1 MTRWLITNA
10 RLINEGTTNEVDVRI
25 ERGRIGRIDGELR
38 ARPREMVVDARGR
51 YLSPGMIDSQVHFR
65 EPGLTRKGSIAT
77 ESRAAVAGGITS
89 FLDFPDTQPSTT
101 HRAALADK
109 FSRANGRAMANYSFY
124 LGVEVG
130 NTDIPRSLT
139 ASEACGVTIRLGGQG
154 ESGGAIDDPRRIADL
169 VEECRLPVT
178 LHGERG
184 DWVEANLD
192 RALQR
197 HAGNP
202 APAAHADIHSVAAC
216 RVACAM
222 AAEIAG
228 AGAGRVHVAAI
239 ASAQE
244 LEYLVSGSIGDKA
257 LSSAV
262 CLPHLYFM
270 EADYDSL
277 GNLLKCDP
285 PIRSARDRA
294 ALRRALADDRIDLIA
309 TGHAPHLL
317 RDKPQAYQAAAA
329 GLPVVQFALPAA
341 WSLVASR
348 ALSPAKLIEKLAHNP
363 ARRFG
368 VAERGFAREGYWAD
382 LVLLD
387 DTRRCEV
394 DRQTQLSQCGWS
406 PFSSRKLPATVS
418 ATWVNGELVWR
429 DGLLTGR
436 VPGHKLDIEE
446 S

>member
-10 RLINEGTTNEVDVRI
+10 RLINEGTTSEVDVRI

-51 YLSPGMIDSQVHFR
+51 YLSPGMIDTQVHFR

-109 FSRANGRAMANYSFY
+109 FSRASGRAMANYSFY
-124 LGVEVG
+124 LGADGDNLE
-130 NTDIPRSLT
+130 TLQPLT
-139 ASEACGVTIRLGGQG
+139 RDETCGVTIG
-154 ESGGAIDDPRRIADL
+154 IDGRGSDPAVADAQRAAEIAASAG
-169 VEECRLPVT
+169 LPVT
-178 LHGERG
+178 VHGEHR
-184 DWVEANLD
+184 DLVEANLN
-192 RALQR
+192 RVLQGSG
-197 HAGNP
+197 GNP
-202 APAAHADIHSVAAC
+202 PPSAHAEIHSAEAGREAC
-216 RVACAM
+216 RL
-222 AAEIAG
+222 AAEIAASG
-228 AGAGRVHVAAI
+228 VARVQVAAI
-239 ASAQE
+239 SSNAELDELAAGAERGAS
-244 LEYLVSGSIGDKA
+244 VSAG
-257 LSSAV
+257 V

-270 EADYDSL
+270 DADYDTL

-285 PIRSARDRA
+285 PIRSSRDRR
-294 ALRRALADDRIDLIA
+294 ALRCALADDRIDLIA

-317 RDKPQAYQAAAA
+317 RDKPHAYQAAAS
-329 GLPVVQFALPAA
+329 GLPVVQFALPVA
-341 WSLVASR
+341 WSLVAARTLSR
-348 ALSPAKLIEKLAHNP
+348 EKLVEKLAHNP

-368 VAERGFAREGYWAD
+368 LADRGFVREDYWAD

-387 DTRRCEV
+387 DQRRCEV
-394 DRQTQLSQCGWS
+394 DKQTQLSQCGWT
-406 PFSSRKLPATVS
+406 PFASRKLPATVS

-436 VPGHKLDIEE
+436 VPGRKLEFE
-446 S
+446 G